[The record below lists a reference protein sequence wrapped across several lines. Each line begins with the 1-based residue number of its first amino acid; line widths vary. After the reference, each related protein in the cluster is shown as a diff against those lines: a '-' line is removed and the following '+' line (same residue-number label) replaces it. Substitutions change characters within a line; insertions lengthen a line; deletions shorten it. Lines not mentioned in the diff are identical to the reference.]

1 MVFHAIERDMI
12 TQRQTGEKEEDFNV
26 NRTAQ
31 DSHGSLSTRY
41 HGAGISLFPFFL
53 KIMLNFTFKFIYFGC
68 HFFQRAFLNT
78 IEKKNKE
85 DSTGWDSRS

>member
-1 MVFHAIERDMI
+1 MVFHATERDTI
-12 TQRQTGEKEEDFNV
+12 TQRQTGEKEEYFNV

-41 HGAGISLFPFFL
+41 HGVGISLFPFFL
-53 KIMLNFTFKFIYFGC
+53 KIMLNFTFKLTLGVTSF
-68 HFFQRAFLNT
+68 RELFLNT
-78 IEKKNKE
+78 MERKNKE